1 MATLVTLQT
10 NLKSLSY
17 GRDRTDRGDSNQPYI
32 TTPIPDASA
41 PRENAGIN
49 SQDFLWRGGIGA
61 PLDAGLDVRRLSK
74 YFSDFKNTSGLLFVA
89 KQNLLSRIAP
99 ATQASG
105 NQSSNDKWQKAALNE
120 GIYTPLSTLA
130 QAGIGFIG
138 GHVEKQG
145 IIGVRTY
152 SDVVEKV
159 IGSPED
165 GNGNRLVDLTNLNK
179 GVFSGPEIFSYSGGP
194 NSIVGIGKTTIKY
207 ATNNTGA
214 ILRTLD
220 NESFTKSYSK
230 NETGVSNSTTNRDLL
245 KDEFIQ
251 PLGVSEKYATI
262 TNGEINFNGFGG
274 DIYAAEGGGYTGQ
287 LAAVS
292 KATGVWAPL
301 ANTEESTGEIF
312 NLALGKVITPSIY
325 NRTQNPTDKFKNP
338 LGVSYSYSK
347 LIGGDSLELAGNVD
361 IFTNKG
367 EGLASIERFGNN
379 TQYGWS
385 NTFSTSVYK
394 TKDDKIP
401 YLTPLTQ
408 YQNKYKPLTSQT
420 KLEDESPTSTSDLF
434 NLSFPN
440 PVLDLNLSV
449 NETQGFTNN
458 SPYQNIF
465 GKKLVDIEGN
475 SFKFPEGIPDLK
487 ITSRTFENLFT
498 QEEIESQN
506 SPKDNKAN
514 PGSTIQDFR
523 AELIRKNSITKST
536 ILSTSPDYSN
546 ALKTIDGES
555 TSRINYASPG
565 QRGNVINYT
574 KGKFVNNS
582 LTPSITDRI
591 NALPLYKSS
600 NVISSPAKNDLVKFR
615 IAAIDTNNPSQKTY
629 MHFRAF
635 IDAFS
640 DNYNASWN
648 EQKYVGRGEPLY
660 KYDSFKRNINLS
672 FTAVAQSKPE
682 IMVMYRKLNY
692 LASNLAPDYT
702 DAGFMSGPL
711 IQLTL
716 GGWCYELPGFIS
728 GLTLEVPQEATWEI
742 AIDGDPEKGKG
753 DQTVKEMPHLVKVTG
768 LTFTPIHT
776 FRPAKMKISNPMRSV
791 KDNLADNNGYGD
803 ERYLALK
810 AVNNN
815 YDSKVNWYTK

>member
-1 MATLVTLQT
+1 MSQLVNLQT

-17 GRDRTDRGDSNQPYI
+17 GKDRTDGGDSNQPYI
-32 TTPIPDASA
+32 TTPIPDSLA
-41 PRENAGIN
+41 PREDENN
-49 SQDFLWRGGIGA
+49 SKDFLLRGGIGA
-61 PLDAGLDVRRLSK
+61 PLDASLDVRRLSK
-74 YFSDFKNTSGLLFVA
+74 YFSDFKNVSGLLFVA

-105 NQSSNDKWQKAALNE
+105 NQSSNTKWQKAALNE

-138 GHVEKQG
+138 GHFDKQG

-159 IGSPED
+159 IGSQED
-165 GNGNRLVDLTNLNK
+165 GAGNRLVDLTNSNR
-179 GVFSGPEIFSYSGGP
+179 GIFSGPEIFSYSGGP
-194 NSIVGIGKTTIKY
+194 NSKVGIGKTIINY

-214 ILRTLD
+214 TLRVLG

-230 NETGVSNSTTNRDLL
+230 NETGVSNSNTNRDFL
-245 KDEFIQ
+245 KDEFRQ

-262 TNGEINFNGFGG
+262 TNGEINFDGFGG
-274 DIYAAEGGGYTGQ
+274 DIYATEGGGYTGQ

-301 ANTEESTGEIF
+301 ANSEESTGQVF

-347 LIGGDSLELAGNVD
+347 LVGGDSFELAGNIGVLTNND
-361 IFTNKG
+361 I
-367 EGLASIERFGNN
+367 GLASIERVGTS
-379 TQYGWS
+379 TQFGWS
-385 NTFSTSVYK
+385 NTFLTSVYK
-394 TKDDKIP
+394 TKDDKTP
-401 YLTPLTQ
+401 FLTPITNLKSYQVGTRNQPTIGDFANLTGSIQ
-408 YQNKYKPLTSQT
+408 LPEFPQGNIATRLSNVYDPGSLNTTLRIEDQGTNVFNT
-420 KLEDESPTSTSDLF
+420 KLIQDSAELA
-434 NLSFPN
+434 
-440 PVLDLNLSV
+440 
-449 NETQGFTNN
+449 GTN
-458 SPYQNIF
+458 
-465 GKKLVDIEGN
+465 KE
-475 SFKFPEGIPDLK
+475 
-487 ITSRTFENLFT
+487 
-498 QEEIESQN
+498 
-506 SPKDNKAN
+506 N
-514 PGSTIQDFR
+514 PGSYQQDF
-523 AELIRKNSITKST
+523 TKKLTVNKDST
-536 ILSTSPDYSN
+536 IISLSPDYSN
-546 ALKTIDGES
+546 ALKTIDGEI
-555 TSRINYASPG
+555 TSRINHTSPG
-565 QRGNVINYT
+565 QKGIKYNYT

-582 LTPSITDRI
+582 LTPNITDRI

-600 NVISSPAKNDLVKFR
+600 NVTASPAKNDLVKFR
-615 IAAIDTNNPSQKTY
+615 IAAIDTNDPSQKTY

-635 IDAFS
+635 IDSFS

-648 EQKYVGRGEPLY
+648 EQKYMGRGEPLY
-660 KYDSFKRNINLS
+660 KYDSFKRNINMS
-672 FTAVAQSKPE
+672 FTVAAQSKPE

-711 IQLTL
+711 VQLTL

-742 AIDGDPEKGKG
+742 AIDNDPEKGKG
-753 DQTVKEMPHLVKVTG
+753 DQTVKEMPHIVKVTG

-776 FRPAKMKISNPMRSV
+776 FRPAKMKINNPMRSI

-810 AVNNN
+810 STNNN

>member
-41 PRENAGIN
+41 PRENVGIN

-61 PLDAGLDVRRLSK
+61 PLDAGLDVSRLSK
-74 YFSDFKNTSGLLFVA
+74 YFSDFKNVSGLLFVA
-89 KQNLLSRIAP
+89 KQNLLSRISP

-120 GIYTPLSTLA
+120 GVYTPLSTLA

-138 GHVEKQG
+138 GHVDKQG
-145 IIGVRTY
+145 IDIIGGIRTY
-152 SDVVEKV
+152 SDVIEKV
-159 IGSPED
+159 IGSQED
-165 GNGNRLVDLTNLNK
+165 GGGNRLVDLTNSNK
-179 GVFSGPEIFSYSGGP
+179 GIFSGPKIFSYSGGP
-194 NSIVGIGKTTIKY
+194 NSIVGIGKTTINY
-207 ATNNTGA
+207 ATNNKGA
-214 ILRTLD
+214 TLRTLGND
-220 NESFTKSYSK
+220 PFSKSYSK
-230 NETGVSNSTTNRDLL
+230 SETGVSNSNTNRDSL
-245 KDEFIQ
+245 KDEFRQ

-262 TNGEINFNGFGG
+262 TNGEINFDGFGG

-292 KATGVWAPL
+292 KVTGVWSPL

-325 NRTQNPTDKFKNP
+325 NRTQNPTDKFQIP
-338 LGVSYSYSK
+338 LGVSYKYSK
-347 LIGGDSLELAGNVD
+347 LVGGDSLELSGNVD
-361 IFTNKG
+361 VFTNKKI
-367 EGLASIERFGNN
+367 GLASIEKIGNS
-379 TQYGWS
+379 TQFGWS

-394 TKDDKIP
+394 SDS
-401 YLTPLTQ
+401 LTSLTQ

-420 KLEDESPTSTSDLF
+420 NINDETPTGASDLF
-434 NLSFPN
+434 NYSLTNKFP
-440 PVLDLNLSV
+440 LDLSV
-449 NETQGFTNN
+449 NETQGFINN
-458 SPYQNIF
+458 SPYQSIF
-465 GKKLVDIEGN
+465 GKEFEEIDGN
-475 SFKFPEGIPDLK
+475 GFKFPEGLPNMK
-487 ITSRTFENLFT
+487 VNTSTFKNLFT
-498 QEEIESQN
+498 QEEIEKQQ
-506 SPKDNKAN
+506 SPKDNKTN

-523 AELIRKNSITKST
+523 ATLIRKNSINKST

-555 TSRINYASPG
+555 TSRINYVSPG
-565 QRGNVINYT
+565 QKGNIISYT
-574 KGKFVNNS
+574 KGKFVNGS
-582 LTPSITDRI
+582 PTPSITDRI

-600 NVISSPAKNDLVKFR
+600 NVMSNPAKNDLVKFR
-615 IAAIDTNNPSQKTY
+615 IAAIDTNNPSLKTY

-635 IDAFS
+635 IDSFS
-640 DNYNASWN
+640 DSYNSSWS

-660 KYDSFKRNINLS
+660 KYNSFKRDINIS

-711 IQLTL
+711 VQLTL

-728 GLTLEVPQEATWEI
+728 GLTLEVPTEATWEI

-753 DQTVKEMPHLVKVTG
+753 DTTVKEMPHLVKVSG

-776 FRPAKMKISNPMRSV
+776 FRPSKMKISNPMRSV
-791 KDNLADNNGYGD
+791 KDNLADNNNYGD

-810 AVNNN
+810 STNNN

>member
-1 MATLVTLQT
+1 MSQLVNLQT

-17 GRDRTDRGDSNQPYI
+17 GKDRTDGGDSNQPYI
-32 TTPIPDASA
+32 TTPIPDSLA
-41 PRENAGIN
+41 PREDENN
-49 SQDFLWRGGIGA
+49 SKDFLLRGGIGA
-61 PLDAGLDVRRLSK
+61 PLDASLDVRRLSK
-74 YFSDFKNTSGLLFVA
+74 YFSDFKNVSGLLFVA

-105 NQSSNDKWQKAALNE
+105 NQSSNTKWQKAALNE

-138 GHVEKQG
+138 GHFDKQG

-159 IGSPED
+159 IGSQED
-165 GNGNRLVDLTNLNK
+165 GAGNRLVDLTNSNR
-179 GVFSGPEIFSYSGGP
+179 GIFSGPEIFSYSGGP
-194 NSIVGIGKTTIKY
+194 NSKVGIGKTIINY

-214 ILRTLD
+214 TLKVLG

-230 NETGVSNSTTNRDLL
+230 NETGVSNSNTNRDFL
-245 KDEFIQ
+245 KDEFRQ

-262 TNGEINFNGFGG
+262 TNGEINFDGFGG
-274 DIYAAEGGGYTGQ
+274 DIYATEGGGYTGQ

-301 ANTEESTGEIF
+301 ANSEESTGQVF

-325 NRTQNPTDKFKNP
+325 NRTQNPTNLFVIKGRESGNSIFTKYLNETGEKINSILIKSDGISWQEKLTDP
-338 LGVSYSYSK
+338 YATGVKGTLASKKYIFRDNRITIDPTIGDFANLTGSIQLPEFPQGNIATRLSNVYDPGSLNTTLRIEDQGTNVFNTK
-347 LIGGDSLELAGNVD
+347 LIQDSAELAG
-361 IFTNKG
+361 TNK
-367 EGLASIERFGNN
+367 E
-379 TQYGWS
+379 
-385 NTFSTSVYK
+385 
-394 TKDDKIP
+394 
-401 YLTPLTQ
+401 
-408 YQNKYKPLTSQT
+408 
-420 KLEDESPTSTSDLF
+420 
-434 NLSFPN
+434 
-440 PVLDLNLSV
+440 
-449 NETQGFTNN
+449 
-458 SPYQNIF
+458 
-465 GKKLVDIEGN
+465 
-475 SFKFPEGIPDLK
+475 
-487 ITSRTFENLFT
+487 
-498 QEEIESQN
+498 
-506 SPKDNKAN
+506 N
-514 PGSTIQDFR
+514 PGSYQQDF
-523 AELIRKNSITKST
+523 TKKLTVNKDST
-536 ILSTSPDYSN
+536 IISLSPDYSN
-546 ALKTIDGES
+546 ALKTIDGEI
-555 TSRINYASPG
+555 TSRINHTSPG
-565 QRGNVINYT
+565 QKGIKYNYT

-582 LTPSITDRI
+582 LTPNITDRI

-600 NVISSPAKNDLVKFR
+600 NVTASPAKNDLVKFR
-615 IAAIDTNNPSQKTY
+615 IAAIDTNDPSQKTY

-635 IDAFS
+635 IDSFS

-648 EQKYVGRGEPLY
+648 EQKYMGRGEPLY
-660 KYDSFKRNINLS
+660 KYDSFKRNINMS
-672 FTAVAQSKPE
+672 FTVAAQSKPE

-702 DAGFMSGPL
+702 TAGFMSGPL
-711 IQLTL
+711 VQLTL

-742 AIDGDPEKGKG
+742 AIDGNPEKGEG

-776 FRPAKMKISNPMRSV
+776 FRPAKMKINNPMTSI

-810 AVNNN
+810 STNNN
-815 YDSKVNWYTK
+815 YDNEVNWYTK